1 MSDDNN
7 VILFPRR
14 TPIGNTQPARS
25 NDWIERFGLWNYFLM
40 VATTIGAIVVGLAA
54 IVFNM
59 LGLM

>member
-1 MSDDNN
+1 M
-7 VILFPRR
+7 ILFPRR
-14 TPIGNTQPARS
+14 TAVGQVEPARS

>member
-14 TPIGNTQPARS
+14 TPIGNTQPVRS
-25 NDWIERFGLWNYFLM
+25 NHWIERFGLWNYFLM
-40 VATTIGAIVVGLAA
+40 VATTVGAIVISLAA
-54 IVFNM
+54 ILFNM

>member
-14 TPIGNTQPARS
+14 TAIGNTQPVRS

-54 IVFNM
+54 ILFNM